1 MANMLS
7 CNIMNA
13 SANNA
18 GASTSEVAYQSIM
31 TEATEQWKT
40 DAAGEG
46 SIFTKTVFT
55 TVSLLLFL
63 FIALSPIVIMVG
75 VAMGMAGFG
84 LFAKHA
90 LFGAWTQSWLPI
102 AAAINAYMLIDFNK
116 RMSDFKSAMVTV
128 DPSVVLTCKTLGP
141 FYDAVSTSI
150 ATASTMLASSGTV
163 ALAIMTG
170 STFALAGLASRAGG
184 SSGYVDEKRYTGSS
198 SGSTNADALMKPMTD
213 AAVNPYGGSYG
224 STASGGGTLN
234 FGSASQSASTQG
246 ALGSVDLTTSGGIAG
261 SSGFSGTLTS
271 TAQNSLQRAV
281 EASDTANQQ
290 VGQKIAEARRV
301 SEATSG
307 QSRESESAEMRSQGG
322 STSERSYANTR
333 ATLASAGVGVDGGF
347 NLGKQ
352 FSAKAGYR
360 ADEVSSNARALKNT
374 LVGSGDLSVA
384 AANNPATQK
393 VLEDLTAGK
402 VSRDAAA
409 GALSAI
415 ESNTKAGRSV
425 SADQAYTSNAKI
437 GASARADVR
446 GQIGDD
452 YSQRDGVS
460 LSTSGASSKSTD
472 ASLSNSKDASKTRD
486 YSTDASVMAAKGAA
500 LKALSNESSARTAA
514 IAINAGA
521 SITSG
526 TGGSGKT
533 NLGRLHSLIEGGA
546 GPGGPSAGVAVGGAL
561 ASATAEAN
569 AAWQSN
575 DGGQAHYYPPKQAAA
590 AVSKLSTAAEGG
602 TASFLTTAAGMVQ
615 NGSMTERGVA
625 SAAVSSLLRSS
636 GNVEAARLWE
646 GGSQQAR
653 GAALMGTQEGNEFGA
668 AAANPNMAG
677 AVDKSMQQV
686 AGTLTKVTESSGQA
700 ISDAATNVSQSRSA
714 VLGTTGRIASGMT
727 STEYASNAATIVSG
741 HTSAATKVARAGND
755 NVTAA
760 QAVNA
765 SAVASGGNL
774 VSNAQTV
781 EAANA
786 MSDLTAGVAV
796 PFDLINRAGRA
807 ATGGPTQQQVP
818 AGPIVGP
825 VTPGQGQATGS
836 TLVEAAKQAIAPKPP
851 SAPPSGEGAPGKPLP
866 GSPKERVKL

>member
-1 MANMLS
+1 
-7 CNIMNA
+7 
-13 SANNA
+13 
-18 GASTSEVAYQSIM
+18 
-31 TEATEQWKT
+31 
-40 DAAGEG
+40 
-46 SIFTKTVFT
+46 
-55 TVSLLLFL
+55 
-63 FIALSPIVIMVG
+63 
-75 VAMGMAGFG
+75 
-84 LFAKHA
+84 
-90 LFGAWTQSWLPI
+90 
-102 AAAINAYMLIDFNK
+102 
-116 RMSDFKSAMVTV
+116 
-128 DPSVVLTCKTLGP
+128 
-141 FYDAVSTSI
+141 
-150 ATASTMLASSGTV
+150 
-163 ALAIMTG
+163 
-170 STFALAGLASRAGG
+170 
-184 SSGYVDEKRYTGSS
+184 
-198 SGSTNADALMKPMTD
+198 
-213 AAVNPYGGSYG
+213 
-224 STASGGGTLN
+224 
-234 FGSASQSASTQG
+234 
-246 ALGSVDLTTSGGIAG
+246 
-261 SSGFSGTLTS
+261 
-271 TAQNSLQRAV
+271 
-281 EASDTANQQ
+281 
-290 VGQKIAEARRV
+290 
-301 SEATSG
+301 
-307 QSRESESAEMRSQGG
+307 
-322 STSERSYANTR
+322 
-333 ATLASAGVGVDGGF
+333 
-347 NLGKQ
+347 
-352 FSAKAGYR
+352 
-360 ADEVSSNARALKNT
+360 

-384 AANNPATQK
+384 AANKSATQK

-653 GAALMGTQEGNEFGA
+653 GAALMGAQEGNEFGA
-668 AAANPNMAG
+668 AAANPNTAG

-686 AGTLTKVTESSGQA
+686 AGTLTKITDSSGQA
-700 ISDAATNVSQSRSA
+700 LSDAATTVGQSRSA
-714 VLGTTGRIASGMT
+714 VLGTAGRVASGMT
-727 STEYASNAATIVSG
+727 STDYASNAAAIVTG
-741 HTSAATKVARAGND
+741 HTSSATKVARAGND

-836 TLVEAAKQAIAPKPP
+836 TLVEAAKQAITRRPP